1 MKVLISGGIK
11 TKNIVE
17 SLEKKFSSSG
27 VEFEIVNNIED
38 IYRVF
43 SNGGYFDRAIII
55 ENSWTHDN
63 KDIYNEKLLRERINK
78 FSSLVEPVLSDDVN
92 CIFIAR
98 TSGMAELVSE
108 ETVDIFSYSVIIE
121 NENRFSV

>member
-17 SLEKKFSSSG
+17 SLENNFLSG

-92 CIFIAR
+92 YILYCK
-98 TSGMAELVSE
+98 
-108 ETVDIFSYSVIIE
+108 
-121 NENRFSV
+121 N